1 MNTHSI
7 EEVNSTRRKFK
18 ITIGKPA
25 IADAFKKALSE
36 IQTGAEIRGFRKG
49 KAPEA
54 LIKKFY
60 AGEVAKKAYER
71 VVEASYQETI
81 KDVDFQ
87 IVSYPMIEPNGQF
100 QEGDEFTFSATVDI
114 NPKVEIVGYKEL
126 ALTQTEPDPDV
137 DEQVSKTLAQ
147 LARDN
152 GTYEKEATGRA
163 AQKDDYVSF
172 DYSMTLDGK
181 ELESRSRKDARI
193 QLDGTNIADIE
204 SNLTG
209 LAPGA
214 TKTFSVT
221 FPADY
226 REEELKGKTVEFTAT
241 LKSVDILN
249 APVLD
254 DEFAKRFGAQTVDDF
269 KRNIRNSLA
278 GMLERNK
285 IAQFRDQIIDQ
296 ILSKNAFEVPE
307 SLVEGTIDR
316 AVAEAN
322 GRVEKKA
329 QQDPNNEEVRN
340 QYREWAL
347 KEVRGV
353 LALGHIAR
361 AEGLTVDDKEV
372 SSEMATFAAQTGA
385 RVQDLIRQYG
395 APIIEEFRGKVLID
409 KVLKHLIGLNKVE
422 VAKS

>member
-1 MNTHSI
+1 MNKHSI

-49 KAPEA
+49 KVPEA

-60 AGEVAKKAYER
+60 AGEVARKAYER
-71 VVEASYQETI
+71 VVEATYQDTI
-81 KDVDFQ
+81 KEVDFQ
-87 IVSYPMIEPNGQF
+87 IVSYPMIEPEGQF
-100 QEGDEFTFSATVDI
+100 QENDEFSFSATVDI
-114 NPKVEIVGYKEL
+114 NPKVEITGYKEL
-126 ALTQTEPDPDV
+126 ALKQTEPDADI
-137 DEQVSKTLAQ
+137 DEQVAKTLAQ
-147 LARDN
+147 LSRDN
-152 GTYEKEATGRA
+152 GSYDKETTGRA
-163 AQKDDYVSF
+163 AQKDDFVSF
-172 DYSMTLDGK
+172 DYSMKLDGK
-181 ELESRSRKDARI
+181 ELESRARTNARI
-193 QLDGTNIADIE
+193 QLDGTNISDIE

-209 LAPGA
+209 LVPGQS
-214 TKTFSVT
+214 KTFSVT
-221 FPADY
+221 FSADY
-226 REEELKGKTVEFTAT
+226 RDEELQGKTVEFAAT
-241 LKSVDILN
+241 LKSVDLLN
-249 APVLD
+249 APEID
-254 DEFAKRFGAQTVDDF
+254 DAFAKRFGAETVDEF

-278 GMLERNK
+278 NMLERNK

-296 ILSKNAFEVPE
+296 VLSKNAFEVPE

-329 QQDPNNEEVRN
+329 QQDSNDEQVRN

-347 KEVRGV
+347 KEVRVV

-361 AEGLTVDDKEV
+361 AESLTVDDKEV
-372 SSEMATFAAQTGA
+372 SAEMATFAAQTGA

-395 APIIEEFRGKVLID
+395 APIFEEFRGKVLID

-422 VAKS
+422 IANS